1 MNFSHKLIIWL
12 VIVFGFLSCNTTKQ
26 AEKRIYNITEKH
38 PELLKHDTVKID
50 TTFVITPEID
60 SVIFLPDTITGD
72 TAVILTD
79 RGRFAITRLPSRE
92 LKILYTP
99 DTVLFN
105 YREDLEIDKI
115 IIEKPKNIW
124 QTVFLYL
131 ILAYVAILFVKTL
144 LQKLLK

>member
-12 VIVFGFLSCNTTKQ
+12 VIVFGFLSCNTTRQ
-26 AEKRIYNITEKH
+26 AEKH
-38 PELLKHDTVKID
+38 LELLKHDTVKID
-50 TTFVITPEID
+50 TTIVITPEID

-72 TAVILTD
+72 TAVIFTD

-105 YREDLEIDKI
+105 YREDILT
-115 IIEKPKNIW
+115 EK
-124 QTVFLYL
+124 
-131 ILAYVAILFVKTL
+131 
-144 LQKLLK
+144 

>member
-50 TTFVITPEID
+50 TTIVITPEID

-72 TAVILTD
+72 TAVIFTD

-92 LKILYTP
+92 VKILYTP

-105 YREDLEIDKI
+105 YREDILTEKI
-115 IIEKPKNIW
+115 VVEKPKQLWRTILLH
-124 QTVFLYL
+124 VV
-131 ILAYVAILFVKTL
+131 LAYVGVLVIKIAIE
-144 LQKLLK
+144 KLLK